1 MSATIPTG
9 LAVLA
14 GHQFANLTTYR
25 RSGAG
30 VATLVW
36 FAQAGD
42 RVYVMTGAGAGK
54 VKRLRNN
61 PAALLAPSDRAG
73 KPLGGEVAVRG
84 RVLPPDEED
93 LAARALNQKYG
104 WQKRIFDLMAK
115 LRGRT
120 MERVFLEFTLG

>member
-1 MSATIPTG
+1 MSAAIPTG

-30 VATLVW
+30 VATPVW
-36 FAQAGD
+36 FAQSGD
-42 RVYVMTGAGAGK
+42 RVYVMTGAQAGK

-73 KPLGGEVAVRG
+73 NPLGGEVAVRG
-84 RVLPPDEED
+84 RMLSPDEAR
-93 LAARALNQKYG
+93 LAERALNQKYG
-104 WQKRIFDLMAK
+104 WQKRMFDLFGK
-115 LRGRT
+115 LRRRAF
-120 MERVFLEFTLG
+120 ERVYLEFTLG